1 MKSEMN
7 VRWIMLVGVVFAS
20 IASSWG
26 CACSARRDRVTTDQE
41 REPRDAKRIQQ
52 AEAVRLAEH
61 AALSDGYDLDL
72 YTMTMYKRIQ
82 SGWWI
87 HFKRHPRENPTEM
100 EVHLGGDNFFSV
112 TVSDD
117 GTVYLLGGR

>member
-1 MKSEMN
+1 MD
-7 VRWIMLVGVVFAS
+7 VRRMVLVGVVCAS

-26 CACSARRDRVTTDQE
+26 CACSARRDRVTSEQE
-41 REPRDAKRIQQ
+41 REPLDAKRLQQ

-72 YTMTMYKRIQ
+72 YTMTTCTRIQ
-82 SGWWI
+82 SGWLI